1 MWYIQPLKDTV
12 HGAPWS
18 DLKNKKLIVVRD
30 TVNVDS
36 NLYWRKSYVVLC
48 TVFPELLAL
57 RLVNSNKTNIDKIY
71 YYDQKDNLAI
81 DKNADYLNNPLLF
94 TIPGKEDG
102 ENGYECLES
111 STKDYDVNED
121 VGPVDDLDDYENFSN
136 IERYDDSKDGNLSPK
151 QLD

>member
-1 MWYIQPLKDTV
+1 MQERYIPILCIYT
-12 HGAPWS
+12 
-18 DLKNKKLIVVRD
+18 
-30 TVNVDS
+30 NVQ
-36 NLYWRKSYVVLC
+36 Y
-48 TVFPELLAL
+48 TITTPF
-57 RLVNSNKTNIDKIY
+57 
-71 YYDQKDNLAI
+71 QKDNGEI

-136 IERYDDSKDGNLSPK
+136 TERYDDSKDGNLSR
-151 QLD
+151 